1 MTGDNW
7 VLECGGSEN
16 VWVQED
22 AFRLKHASTGYY
34 LHHTSQV
41 RCGGFPMSRFSF
53 CCLWLIFIYVV
64 VWRGASLNPS
74 LPMVPIFHSTCLPY
88 FPILFLPVHA
98 FCYPLSTCIA
108 VHAHCRCVLWL
119 SPTHNFTTLIAASL
133 FQHEYGRPIAGQKEI
148 CAFPHATRYNQWT
161 TEVRVMN
168 V

>member
-1 MTGDNW
+1 M
-7 VLECGGSEN
+7 LECGGSEN

-41 RCGGFPMSRFSF
+41 RCGGFPVPRFSF
-53 CCLWLIFIYVV
+53 CCLWLIFNYVV
-64 VWRGASLNPS
+64 VWRGGFPQPISSYASHSPFHLSPIHPHPFLACARLS
-74 LPMVPIFHSTCLPY
+74 LPSQHLHSC
-88 FPILFLPVHA
+88 A
-98 FCYPLSTCIA
+98 CSLSL
-108 VHAHCRCVLWL
+108 RFMGL

-133 FQHEYGRPIAGQKEI
+133 PQHEYGRPIAGQKEI